1 MSQGQTYGMDPV
13 TLLQRQF
20 SRRSRERRAAIFRN
34 LFSLDQD
41 TKILD
46 LGSET
51 GAAIKAVLEG
61 TPVRPRN
68 VHIADI
74 DAQAVA
80 QGSREF
86 GFTPV
91 VIGEGEALPFPDGFF
106 DIVYCS
112 SVIEH
117 VTVPKTIVWE
127 LRSSREFRAA
137 SRKRQKAFADEIKRL
152 GKRYFVQTPNRHF
165 PIESH
170 TWLPFIGWLPRRL
183 LIPTLRLTNL
193 FWVKTAN
200 PDFHLLDKEEMTRLF
215 EGARILE
222 ERAFGLTKS
231 LIAVNS
237 GFAEVFSNVIETE

>member
-1 MSQGQTYGMDPV
+1 MSQGEAYGMDPV

-34 LFSLDQD
+34 LFPLDRD

-51 GAAIKAVLEG
+51 GANIKAVLAG

-74 DAQAVA
+74 DAHAVT
-80 QGSREF
+80 QGAREF

-91 VIGEGEALPFPDGFF
+91 VIGEAEALPFPDGFF

-117 VTVPKTIVWE
+117 VTVPKTIIWD
-127 LRSSREFRAA
+127 LRSGREFRAA
-137 SRKRQKAFADEIKRL
+137 SRERQKAFANEIKRL

-170 TWLPFIGWLPRRL
+170 TWLPFVGWLPRRL
-183 LIPTLRLTNL
+183 LIPTLRLSNL

-200 PDFHLLDKEEMTRLF
+200 PDFHLLDRKEMSRLF
-215 EGARILE
+215 EGARIVE

-231 LIAVNS
+231 LIAVNT
-237 GFAEVFSNVIETE
+237 GCAKFFSSAIETE